1 MSDKIEV
8 DIKCA
13 HCGKQLQSDEQPC
26 PYCGHIGRN
35 INVNLSESGG
45 ISLTESMEG
54 KLKNSAAKVK
64 KHIVQEVHK
73 GDSYWQDGK
82 KNVERIIV
90 VDRKENIYKEVVK
103 DQETGQ
109 VIHSAAEPLG
119 KHVGHGSAKK
129 KKND

>member
-13 HCGKQLQSDEQPC
+13 NCSRQLQSDEQPC

-45 ISLTESMEG
+45 IGLTESMEA
-54 KLKNSAAKVK
+54 KLKNSSAKVK

-73 GDSYWQDGK
+73 GD
-82 KNVERIIV
+82 
-90 VDRKENIYKEVVK
+90 
-103 DQETGQ
+103 
-109 VIHSAAEPLG
+109 
-119 KHVGHGSAKK
+119 
-129 KKND
+129 

>member
-13 HCGKQLQSDEQPC
+13 NCSRQLQSDEQPC

-45 ISLTESMEG
+45 ISLTESMRG
-54 KLKNSAAKVK
+54 KLKNPAAKVK

-82 KNVERIIV
+82 KNV
-90 VDRKENIYKEVVK
+90 DRMWMIDRRNNFYKEYIRDK
-103 DQETGQ
+103 ETGQ
-109 VIHSAAEPLG
+109 VIHFVEDPLD

-129 KKND
+129 KKNG